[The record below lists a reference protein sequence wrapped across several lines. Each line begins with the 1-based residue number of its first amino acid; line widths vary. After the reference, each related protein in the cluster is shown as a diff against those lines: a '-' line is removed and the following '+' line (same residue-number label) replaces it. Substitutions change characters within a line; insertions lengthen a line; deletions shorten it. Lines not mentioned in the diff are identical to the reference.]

1 MPFIQPTNLA
11 RSRPSI
17 RDLSTFLLR
26 PESYQAG
33 CASRAIRQRTPSRSI
48 QQFHSSSFR
57 KFSSLPAFQVSPKPK
72 SHDRGP
78 PSSEDTQTDFGSL
91 NVLGNTP
98 APSTSI
104 DACLWDGF
112 HLNSGVKIVGGSGV
126 LLVAG
131 EAFTWKPWEASDGER
146 KLRMVNEKGQ
156 FDVPDEAWGLL
167 ELVWPK
173 PGTLSPR
180 SKTCQYPQYVYNTVH
195 LLII

>member
-1 MPFIQPTNLA
+1 M
-11 RSRPSI
+11 
-17 RDLSTFLLR
+17 
-26 PESYQAG
+26 
-33 CASRAIRQRTPSRSI
+33 
-48 QQFHSSSFR
+48 
-57 KFSSLPAFQVSPKPK
+57 
-72 SHDRGP
+72 
-78 PSSEDTQTDFGSL
+78 
-91 NVLGNTP
+91 LGNTP

-180 SKTCQYPQYVYNTVH
+180 STTCQYPQYVYNTVH